1 MQNFIFISPNF
12 PTNYWQFCRE
22 LKNNGMNVLGIG
34 DQPYDELKPELK
46 ESLNEYYKVGNLE
59 NYDEVYRAVAF
70 LAFKHGRIDWLESNN
85 EYWLERDAALRT
97 DFHITTGFQTEDM
110 PRIKYK
116 SKMKEYY
123 QKAGVATARY
133 HMVDDFAGC
142 KKFIEE
148 VGYPVVVKP
157 DNGVGASDTHKL
169 SSEEELK
176 KFLAYKAENHA
187 DVSYIMEEFVRAE
200 VNSYDA
206 IIDGSGNPIFEA
218 GNVSPMSIMDIVN
231 DNDNSIY
238 YIIKDLPEDTRAA
251 GRAAVKSF
259 GVKSR
264 FVHFEF
270 FRMTEDQASMGKKGQ
285 IVALEVNMRPC
296 GGFTPDMIDFARSTN
311 VYKIWADMIAF
322 GGTDMPVGEH
332 YYCAFAGRRDGKHF
346 VYSHEQIM
354 QKYQKNMKMVDRIP
368 DALSGAMGN
377 QMYVANFSTR
387 EELEPFYTDGQ
398 AVPDPIHAKVQKE
411 LTEVLAL
418 GEPDAASTKAVTP
431 KPDLTPAIKPTTAV
445 AETKTKAVAEVPTRA
460 VTETPTKAVATQP
473 TKAVT
478 ETPTKAVATQPTK
491 AVTKTPTKAVT
502 KTSRKGKK

>member
-1 MQNFIFISPNF
+1 MKNFIFISPNF

-22 LKNNGMNVLGIG
+22 LKNDGMNVLGIG

-46 ESLNEYYKVGNLE
+46 DSLNEYYKVGSLE

-70 LAFKHGRIDWLESNN
+70 FAFKYGRIDWLESNN

-97 DFHITTGFQTEDM
+97 DFNIKSGFQTEDM

-123 QKAGVATARY
+123 KKAGIAVARY
-133 HMVDDFAGC
+133 HMVDGFDGC
-142 KKFIEE
+142 KAFIKQ

-169 SSEEELK
+169 ASDEELK
-176 KFLAYKAENHA
+176 AFLDCKAANHP
-187 DVSYIMEEFVRAE
+187 DVSYIMEEFVHAE

-206 IIDGSGNPIFEA
+206 IIDASGNPIFEA

-231 DNDNSIY
+231 NDDNSIY

-296 GGFTPDMIDFARSTN
+296 GGFTPDMINFARSTN

-332 YYCAFAGRRDGKHF
+332 FYCAFAGRRDGKHF

-354 QKYQKNMKMVDRIP
+354 QKYQDNMRMVDRIP

-387 EELEPFYTDGQ
+387 EGMEQFYSDVLAVTDDTNAAAQAELAQ
-398 AVPDPIHAKVQKE
+398 
-411 LTEVLAL
+411 VLAL
-418 GEPDAASTKAVTP
+418 GEPDAA
-431 KPDLTPAIKPTTAV
+431 PAAPAAKPTA
-445 AETKTKAVAEVPTRA
+445 AKPARKA
-460 VTETPTKAVATQP
+460 
-473 TKAVT
+473 
-478 ETPTKAVATQPTK
+478 
-491 AVTKTPTKAVT
+491 
-502 KTSRKGKK
+502 RK